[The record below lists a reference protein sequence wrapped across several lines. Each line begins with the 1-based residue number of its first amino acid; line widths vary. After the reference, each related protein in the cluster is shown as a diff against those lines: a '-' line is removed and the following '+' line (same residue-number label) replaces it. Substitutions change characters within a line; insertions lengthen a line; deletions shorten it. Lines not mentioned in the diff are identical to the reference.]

1 MKLRLGL
8 TVSLLLCGAL
18 IVTYAKAHPQTVKPA
33 ADPELFKIIETQD
46 AALFDAYNKCDLDK
60 FGSFIDENVEFYHDN
75 GGVTLGRKAL
85 VDSVKQNICG
95 QTQRQLLPR
104 SLEVFGIHHY
114 GAVEIG
120 VHRFTHPNAK
130 PPVPDGEGRFV
141 HLWHY
146 DNGAWKVTRVFS
158 FDHHELS
165 K

>member
-1 MKLRLGL
+1 MKSRILLP
-8 TVSLLLCGAL
+8 VSLLLFVAFVSL
-18 IVTYAKAHPQTVKPA
+18 AAKTPAQSVKPP
-33 ADPELFKIIETQD
+33 ADPELFKIIEAQD
-46 AALFDAYNKCDLDK
+46 AALFGAYNKCDLDK
-60 FGSFIDENVEFYHDN
+60 FGSLIDENVEFYHDN
-75 GGVTLGRKAL
+75 GGLTLGRQAL
-85 VDSVKQNICG
+85 VDSVKKNICG
-95 QTQRQLLPR
+95 QTQRQLVPGT
-104 SLEVFGIHHY
+104 LEVFGIHHY

-158 FDHHELS
+158 FDHHELA

>member
-1 MKLRLGL
+1 MKLRLGVA
-8 TVSLLLCGAL
+8 VSLLLCGAFIL
-18 IVTYAKAHPQTVKPA
+18 VGVKAHPQTVKPPL
-33 ADPELFKIIETQD
+33 DPELFKIIETQD

-75 GGVTLGRKAL
+75 GGVTLSRKAL

-95 QTQRQLLPR
+95 QTQRQLLPG